1 MKFTDLELED
11 PITKDQYQVQ
21 VKSQATWDDFDGYAK
36 QFNRQLHRK
45 LYFVVHTP
53 DKKLAALQ
61 EQPQDI
67 ELILPGR
74 LSEMV
79 VRLGLV
85 DWLMSHIK

>member
-1 MKFTDLELED
+1 MNKGGMNRRKKVLWPLSH
-11 PITKDQYQVQ
+11 KD
-21 VKSQATWDDFDGYAK
+21 KTSLDSYAK

-61 EQPQDI
+61 EPPQDI